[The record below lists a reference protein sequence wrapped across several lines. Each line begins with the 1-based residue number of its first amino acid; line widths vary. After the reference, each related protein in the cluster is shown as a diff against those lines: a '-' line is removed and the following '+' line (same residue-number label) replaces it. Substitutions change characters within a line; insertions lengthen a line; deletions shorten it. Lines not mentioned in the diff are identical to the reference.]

1 MDAHL
6 SFMGTQI
13 ARTNPQVLG
22 LLQKNILEHIALMGT
37 EQVQLEFKEEL
48 QRVQQIT
55 METQQMTAQ
64 LGPNPQAIQQN
75 PQFMALQQEM
85 QQLNT
90 KMEARKAQLIAE
102 IMAEY
107 LEEEKKVLN
116 QLDTDPLL
124 RLKNEEVQLRAKEE
138 ARKKDEGETKAQMEA
153 LRLISNREV
162 AEEKLA
168 QDDKHAK
175 LRASVS
181 LAKDGIKQMNAVVKE
196 ES

>member
-1 MDAHL
+1 
-6 SFMGTQI
+6 
-13 ARTNPQVLG
+13 
-22 LLQKNILEHIALMGT
+22 
-37 EQVQLEFKEEL
+37 
-48 QRVQQIT
+48 
-55 METQQMTAQ
+55 
-64 LGPNPQAIQQN
+64 
-75 PQFMALQQEM
+75 
-85 QQLNT
+85 
-90 KMEARKAQLIAE
+90 MEARKAQLIAE